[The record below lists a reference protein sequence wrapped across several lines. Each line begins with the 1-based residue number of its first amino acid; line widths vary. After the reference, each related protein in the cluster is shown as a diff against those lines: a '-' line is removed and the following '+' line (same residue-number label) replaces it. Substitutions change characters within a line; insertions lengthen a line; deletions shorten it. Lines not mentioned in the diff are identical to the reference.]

1 MSKDFPEMEYKPVA
15 EAVELPDG
23 ATPLDFLEAVYRSP
37 TQPIYQR
44 MKAAIEAA
52 QYRHAR
58 LAVTATVTSDDFAA
72 MLDKAIERSGKA
84 QELKQIEATRQIE
97 AAPPPS
103 PTRPFGPVPDRRYR
117 RA

>member
-1 MSKDFPEMEYKPVA
+1 
-15 EAVELPDG
+15 
-23 ATPLDFLEAVYRSP
+23 
-37 TQPIYQR
+37 
-44 MKAAIEAA
+44 
-52 QYRHAR
+52 
-58 LAVTATVTSDDFAA
+58 